1 MFPLDNHI
9 PKQDRN
15 RECRSEAEHQLYWS
29 TFQKKYSHV
38 PAPRKSIS
46 LRMDINRWLD
56 GLRKWWHESAQFVMP
71 VSEGGSR
78 KYPLIP
84 KERRG

>member
-29 TFQKKYSHV
+29 TFQKRIPMYRPHV
-38 PAPRKSIS
+38 RA
-46 LRMDINRWLD
+46 
-56 GLRKWWHESAQFVMP
+56 
-71 VSEGGSR
+71 SR
-78 KYPLIP
+78 
-84 KERRG
+84 